1 MTSIRPILTADSVT
15 EIGPAV
21 RDAVLVAG
29 SHGGVIAG
37 HLAAKAGAR
46 AVILNDA
53 GVGKDAAGIAAL
65 EYLGAIGMAAATVG
79 HASARIGSGAH
90 MLAYGVIS
98 HANAVAAAL
107 GVASGQPCRDAAV
120 RLSAAAAPR
129 AAPPPYA
136 EGRYLLLRAGS
147 REIWALDSVG
157 KLLPEDAGRILLIG
171 SHGALHG
178 GRAESALPVDAFA
191 AVFNDAG
198 VGPDAV
204 GTSRLPVLAARGIAA
219 ATVGC
224 ASARIGDGRS
234 MWESGVISFVNAVAE
249 GLGARPGES
258 VRRFVER
265 LS

>member
-1 MTSIRPILTADSVT
+1 MRSILTADSVT
-15 EIGPAV
+15 EIGAQV

-53 GVGKDAAGIAAL
+53 GVGKDEAGIAAL
-65 EYLGAIGMAAATVG
+65 AYLEAIGMAAASVA
-79 HASARIGSGAH
+79 HAGARIGNGAH
-90 MLAYGVIS
+90 MLAHGTIS
-98 HANAVAAAL
+98 HVNATAAAL
-107 GVASGQPCRDAAV
+107 GVMPGQPCRDAAV
-120 RLSAAAAPR
+120 RLTAAPPPR

-136 EGRYLLLRAGS
+136 EGRYLLRRTGS
-147 REIWALDSVG
+147 REVWALDSVG
-157 KLLPEDAGRILLIG
+157 KARPEDAGRILVIG

-178 GRAESALPVDAFA
+178 GRVQSALPVDAYA

-204 GTSRLPVLAARGIAA
+204 GISRLPALAARGIAA

-224 ASARIGDGRS
+224 DSARIGDGRS

-258 VRRFVER
+258 VQRFVER

>member
-1 MTSIRPILTADSVT
+1 MRPILTADSVT
-15 EIGPAV
+15 EIGAEV

-37 HLAAKAGAR
+37 YLAARTGVC

-53 GVGKDAAGIAAL
+53 GVGKDAAGIASLDYLDAL
-65 EYLGAIGMAAATVG
+65 GIAAATVA

-90 MLAYGVIS
+90 MLAHGVIS
-98 HANAVAAAL
+98 HANSSALAL
-107 GVASGQPCRDAAV
+107 GVVPGQSCRDAAV
-120 RLSAAAAPR
+120 RLTAARAPR

-136 EGRYLLLRAGS
+136 EGRYFLARVGA
-147 REIWALDSVG
+147 REAWALDSVG
-157 KLLPEDAGRILLIG
+157 KVIPEDAGRILVVG

-178 GRAESALPVDAFA
+178 GRAASALPVAAYA

-198 VGPDAV
+198 VGPDSV

-224 ASARIGDGRS
+224 DSARIGDGRS
-234 MWESGVISFVNAVAE
+234 MWESGAISYVNSVAE
-249 GLGARPGES
+249 RLGARVGES
-258 VRRFVER
+258 VQRFVKR
-265 LS
+265 LC

>member
-1 MTSIRPILTADSVT
+1 MRPILTADSVT
-15 EIGPAV
+15 EIGAETY
-21 RDAVLVAG
+21 DTVLVAG

-65 EYLGAIGMAAATVG
+65 GYLDAIGMAAATVG

-98 HANAVAAAL
+98 HANAAAAAL
-107 GVASGQPCRDAAV
+107 GVVPGQSCRDAAV
-120 RLSAAAAPR
+120 RLTAAAAPR

-136 EGRYLLLRAGS
+136 EGRYRLPCAGS
-147 REIWALDSVG
+147 REVWALDSVG
-157 KLLPEDAGRILLIG
+157 KAIPEDAGRILVIG

-178 GRAESALPVDAFA
+178 GRAESALPVDAYA
-191 AVFNDAG
+191 ALFNDAG
-198 VGPDAV
+198 VGPDSV
-204 GTSRLPVLAARGIAA
+204 GISRLPALAARGIAA

-224 ASARIGDGRS
+224 GSARIGDGRS
-234 MWESGVISFVNAVAE
+234 MWESGIISFANPVAE
-249 GLGARPGES
+249 RIGARAGDS
-258 VRRFVER
+258 VRRFIER
-265 LS
+265 LC